1 MVSATVLG
9 YPRIGP
15 KRELK
20 MATEAYWAG
29 RLTRRRAAG
38 RRRARL
44 REQVW
49 SELAAAGLDTVPS
62 NTFSF
67 YDQMLDT
74 AVLFD
79 ALPERFRAPPVTG
92 PRPPR
97 PTSPGTS
104 PRRAAARASRR
115 SR

>member
-15 KRELK
+15 RRELK
-20 MATEAYWAG
+20 LATEGYWAG
-29 RLTRRRAAG
+29 RLTADELQAA
-38 RRRARL
+38 AAQT

-79 ALPERFRAPPVTG
+79 ALPERFAL
-92 PRPPR
+92 
-97 PTSPGTS
+97 
-104 PRRAAARASRR
+104 AA
-115 SR
+115 